1 MRPFATEIV
10 PQADTVG
17 KPGILSEPTPPS
29 TIPDF
34 LEPMPEGSLTNWV
47 GADEPEDGPS

>member
-17 KPGILSEPTPPS
+17 KPGILSEPAPPD

-34 LEPMPEGSLTNWV
+34 HMPVPECNLPKWDVT
-47 GADEPEDGPS
+47 DEPEDGPS